1 MRNKMAVFFFIILCT
16 KVATAQDQSNPKRLD
31 YVIIPSESVLLVAAS
46 QPDCPIEIAGS
57 KLLNAIDGSQQAA
70 FQYELRNRGTKP
82 IKYVSVWALNSD
94 GTGGGPLSNGHSFI
108 VPLMPGKKILVG
120 EQSSR
125 IIDLTPELRER
136 LKLAGPLRVI
146 VVLVVAKIEYADGSA
161 FSDMKT
167 VKALTDYFVDISS
180 EAIDS
185 RARGITFSMRPHP

>member
-1 MRNKMAVFFFIILCT
+1 
-16 KVATAQDQSNPKRLD
+16 
-31 YVIIPSESVLLVAAS
+31 
-46 QPDCPIEIAGS
+46 
-57 KLLNAIDGSQQAA
+57 
-70 FQYELRNRGTKP
+70 
-82 IKYVSVWALNSD
+82 
-94 GTGGGPLSNGHSFI
+94 
-108 VPLMPGKKILVG
+108 MPGKKILVG